1 MEKHPEEG
9 QVQASHIDYDERL
22 LQDTKSST
30 ADARDMARM
39 GKPQEMKVHIALS
52 CFKED
57 SEADDHVQSA
67 TSVRSPCSASA

>member
-39 GKPQEMKVHIALS
+39 GKPQEMKVQPQLYTQWHFS
-52 CFKED
+52 D
-57 SEADDHVQSA
+57 
-67 TSVRSPCSASA
+67 